1 MPELVKSIVPV
12 APSKLKFVTVVC
24 VPPKLIESSPKVI
37 DEFANEPFA
46 MFVKVLSGPLI
57 VLFVSV
63 SVDVSVT
70 IEPSVAKVI
79 SLPETLVVIPEP
91 PVNKIPPP
99 NEIVC
104 AELSS
109 PVIVI
114 DELAKFAFVIPAEP
128 DKFVFEIFVT
138 VLSGAFIVLFV
149 NVSEPVKETKVASET
164 AVLNSASV
172 PVIVLSVKSI
182 DLFVSVAVPEAVISE
197 AVSAAIVKVL
207 PDKVEVMAVPPK
219 TLSVSPFAEIVATV
233 ELSSAILIVP
243 STVLSRHQ

>member
-1 MPELVKSIVPV
+1 
-12 APSKLKFVTVVC
+12 
-24 VPPKLIESSPKVI
+24 
-37 DEFANEPFA
+37 

-91 PVNKIPPP
+91 PVNKILSPI
-99 NEIVC
+99 ESDC

-109 PVIVI
+109 PVIVNAVPDI
-114 DELAKFAFVIPAEP
+114 VLEP
-128 DKFVFEIFVT
+128 I
-138 VLSGAFIVLFV
+138 ARVLFV
-149 NVSEPVKETKVASET
+149 NVSEPVVETRVASET

-197 AVSAAIVKVL
+197 EVSAAIVKVL

-219 TLSVSPFAEIVATV
+219 TLSVSPFAEMVATV

-243 STVLSRHQ
+243 STVLPSPIAV

>member
-1 MPELVKSIVPV
+1 LLPELVKSIVPV

-109 PVIVI
+109 PVIDI
-114 DELAKFAFVIPAEP
+114 DEFAKFAFVIPALP

-149 NVSEPVKETKVASET
+149 NVSEPVVETKVASET

-172 PVIVLSVKSI
+172 PVTVLSVKSI
-182 DLFVSVAVPEAVISE
+182 VLFVSVAVPEAVISE

-207 PDKVEVMAVPPK
+207 PDKVEVMAVPPNN
-219 TLSVSPFAEIVATV
+219 S
-233 ELSSAILIVP
+233 
-243 STVLSRHQ
+243 